1 MSGTHPAPIPSYME
15 EAKTI
20 RALAAQAQR
29 PEIQEQLLRLA
40 SMYEKLAH
48 LAKEAP
54 ANAPADSAPSTSMNR
69 EFFLVTPK
77 AKGDSDSGDP

>member
-1 MSGTHPAPIPSYME
+1 MPSYME
-15 EAKTI
+15 EAKSI

-54 ANAPADSAPSTSMNR
+54 AGSPPESASSASMKR
-69 EFFLVTPK
+69 EFFLITPK
-77 AKGDSDSGDP
+77 VKGESDSGDP